1 MYFGDFDKVAYGVVE
16 IMTLTLVDFRLTLAL
31 VSLFQPDE
39 DISDDYLFP
48 MTSRIAYGGG
58 RDSDLDIS
66 RPLDDLDTLSPIQK
80 KHRLV
85 RSSSDPSVNTT
96 DKIPGIP
103 PYPDPP
109 RYQRSPKVSKLIA
122 DCYINCAN

>member
-1 MYFGDFDKVAYGVVE
+1 
-16 IMTLTLVDFRLTLAL
+16 MTHN
-31 VSLFQPDE
+31 VSDAWYKKLHEMIDLQQQQQIWMSEKKPEE

-48 MTSRIAYGGG
+48 MTNRIAYGG
-58 RDSDLDIS
+58 RESDLDIS
-66 RPLDDLDTLSPIQK
+66 RPLDDLDLSPTHK
-80 KHRLV
+80 RRLV

-109 RYQRSPKVSKLIA
+109 RYQRSPKVSVYT
-122 DCYINCAN
+122 YIY